1 METSTASQATE
12 ELIENYG
19 RLVFHVIYGLIGRWE
34 ESQDLTQETFLHAFR
49 AIDTARVTRGERFHA
64 KAWLLHIAINIVRM
78 YWRRKPGARIVPF
91 SELQAE
97 RTAGGL
103 IGQPEEMPAAAQE
116 EIQGADDPGSLVA
129 ERDMVQHC
137 LAQLPETLR
146 LPLFLAIVAGFST
159 KEVARMLDV
168 REATVRQRLTR
179 ARKLFQR
186 LYLQESGEMLREAW
200 RPAHRTHSV
209 TRPLEAPV
217 SRSCTYCA
225 LSPGESGDPGANS
238 NYEQ

>member
-1 METSTASQATE
+1 VETRTAAQTAQAIE
-12 ELIENYG
+12 ELIETYG
-19 RLVFHVIYGLIGRWE
+19 KLVFHVIYGLIGRWE
-34 ESQDLTQETFLHAFR
+34 ESQDLTQETFLQAFK
-49 AIDTARVTRGERFHA
+49 AIDAARATRGESFHA
-64 KAWLLHIAINIVRM
+64 KAWLLRIAINTVRM
-78 YWRRKPGARIVPF
+78 YWRQKPGARIVLF
-91 SELQAE
+91 SDLQAE
-97 RTAGGL
+97 HDAGGPR
-103 IGQPEEMPAAAQE
+103 GQAEEMPAAALE

-129 ERDMVQHC
+129 ERDMVQRC

-200 RPAHRTHSV
+200 RPARRTQHIV
-209 TRPLEAPV
+209 TR
-217 SRSCTYCA
+217 SRGHLKHRSTA
-225 LSPGESGDPGANS
+225 LA
-238 NYEQ
+238 

>member
-19 RLVFHVIYGLIGRWE
+19 GLVFHVIYGLIGRWE

-49 AIDTARVTRGERFHA
+49 AIDAARATRGERFHA
-64 KAWLLHIAINIVRM
+64 KAWLLRIAINMVRM
-78 YWRRKPGARIVPF
+78 YWRRKPGARIVLF

-97 RTAGGL
+97 RTAGGP

-129 ERDMVQHC
+129 ERDMVQRC

-146 LPLFLAIVAGFST
+146 LPLFLVIVAGFST

-200 RPAHRTHSV
+200 RPARRTHSA
-209 TRPLEAPV
+209 TRPRGHLRHRSAALAPA
-217 SRSCTYCA
+217 A
-225 LSPGESGDPGANS
+225 L
-238 NYEQ
+238 